1 MERLTPEEW
10 ERRCASAGPR
20 LAAVLQRRATVL
32 ALKMQS
38 RAVENA
44 TTRPRSRSGRLRQSI
59 AGRVVQTGRVVA
71 TVEGVSSQLSLF
83 GRTVQGSPLSAILSA
98 GGRTGGKNTVYARL
112 QDQGGTIR
120 PVRRKWLALPDDSII
135 GNKDTRQ
142 PIVSSPRLYPGK
154 LWFHLIRDG
163 SGPSALAVLLERVG
177 GENVARWWL
186 RKETE
191 VPATGFARRA
201 WWDTR
206 AEIPRTLGDALDVAF
221 RAPGSIA
228 GEGSA

>member
-1 MERLTPEEW
+1 
-10 ERRCASAGPR
+10 
-20 LAAVLQRRATVL
+20 
-32 ALKMQS
+32 MQS

-120 PVRRKWLALPDDSII
+120 PVRRKWLAIPTPEVKTAA
-135 GNKDTRQ
+135 GVARYA
-142 PIVSSPRLYPGK
+142 SPRDYPEPLRFQYLFFG
-154 LWFHLIRDG
+154 LA
-163 SGPSALAVLLERVG
+163 ALVERVG
-177 GENVARWWL
+177 DEDVVRWWL
-186 RKETE
+186 RKKTE

-206 AEIPRTLGDALDVAF
+206 AEIPGTLGDAFNVAF

>member
-44 TTRPRSRSGRLRQSI
+44 TTRPRSRSGSLRRSI
-59 AGRVVQTGRVVA
+59 AGRVVQTGR
-71 TVEGVSSQLSLF
+71 TVSAVDKSGQVQLF

-98 GGRTGGKNTVYARL
+98 GGRTGGRNLIYARI

-120 PVRRKWLALPDDSII
+120 PVRRKWLAIPTPEVKTAA
-135 GNKDTRQ
+135 GVARYA
-142 PIVSSPRLYPGK
+142 SPRDYPEPLRFQYLFFG
-154 LWFHLIRDG
+154 LA
-163 SGPSALAVLLERVG
+163 ALVERVG
-177 GENVARWWL
+177 DGDVVRWWL
-186 RKETE
+186 RKKTE

-206 AEIPRTLGDALDVAF
+206 AEIPGTLGDAFNVAF

>member
-44 TTRPRSRSGRLRQSI
+44 TRRPRSRSGSLRRSI
-59 AGRVVQTGRVVA
+59 AGRVVQTGR
-71 TVEGVSSQLSLF
+71 TVSAVDNSGQVQLF

-98 GGRTGGKNTVYARL
+98 GGRTGGQNLIYARI

-120 PVRRKWLALPDDSII
+120 PVRRKWLAIPTPEMKT
-135 GNKDTRQ
+135 GAGVARYA
-142 PIVSSPRLYPGK
+142 SPRDYPVP
-154 LWFHLIRDG
+154 LRFRLFRDG
-163 SGPSALAVLLERVG
+163 SGPSALAALVERVG
-177 GENVARWWL
+177 GKDVVRWWL

-228 GEGSA
+228 GEGSV

>member
-44 TTRPRSRSGRLRQSI
+44 TTRPRSRSGSLRRSI
-59 AGRVVQTGRVVA
+59 AGRVVQTGR
-71 TVEGVSSQLSLF
+71 TVSAVDKSGQVQLF

-98 GGRTGGKNTVYARL
+98 GGRTGGRNLIYARI

-120 PVRRKWLALPDDSII
+120 PVRRKWLAIPTPEVKTAA
-135 GNKDTRQ
+135 GVARYA
-142 PIVSSPRLYPGK
+142 SPRDYPEPLRFQYLFFG
-154 LWFHLIRDG
+154 LA
-163 SGPSALAVLLERVG
+163 ALVERVG
-177 GENVARWWL
+177 DEDVVRWWL
-186 RKETE
+186 RKKTE

-206 AEIPRTLGDALDVAF
+206 AEIPGTLGDAFNVAF

>member
-44 TTRPRSRSGRLRQSI
+44 TRRPRSRSGSLRRSI
-59 AGRVVQTGRVVA
+59 AGRVVQTGR
-71 TVEGVSSQLSLF
+71 TVSAVDNSGQVQLF

-98 GGRTGGKNTVYARL
+98 GGRTGGQNLIYARI

-120 PVRRKWLALPDDSII
+120 PVRRKWLAIPTPEMKT
-135 GNKDTRQ
+135 GAGVARYA
-142 PIVSSPRLYPGK
+142 SPRDYPVPLRFQYLFFG
-154 LWFHLIRDG
+154 LA
-163 SGPSALAVLLERVG
+163 ALVERVG
-177 GENVARWWL
+177 DEDVVRWWL
-186 RKETE
+186 RKKTK

-206 AEIPRTLGDALDVAF
+206 AEIPSTLGDALDVAF

-228 GEGSA
+228 GEGSV

>member
-1 MERLTPEEW
+1 MERLSPEEW

-44 TTRPRSRSGRLRQSI
+44 TTRPRSRSGSLRRSI
-59 AGRVVQTGRVVA
+59 AGRVVQTGR
-71 TVEGVSSQLSLF
+71 TVSAVDKSGQVQLF

-98 GGRTGGKNTVYARL
+98 GGRTGGRNLIYARI

-120 PVRRKWLALPDDSII
+120 PVRRKWLAIPTPEVKTAA
-135 GNKDTRQ
+135 GVARYA
-142 PIVSSPRLYPGK
+142 SPRDYPEPLRFQYLFFG
-154 LWFHLIRDG
+154 LA
-163 SGPSALAVLLERVG
+163 ALVERVG
-177 GENVARWWL
+177 DEDVVRWWL
-186 RKETE
+186 RKKTE

-206 AEIPRTLGDALDVAF
+206 AEIPGTLGDAFNVAF

>member
-44 TTRPRSRSGRLRQSI
+44 TRRPRSRSGSLRRSI
-59 AGRVVQTGRVVA
+59 AGRVVQTGR
-71 TVEGVSSQLSLF
+71 TVSAVDNSGQVQLF

-98 GGRTGGKNTVYARL
+98 GGRTGGRNLIYARI

-120 PVRRKWLALPDDSII
+120 PVRRKWLALPTPEVKTAA
-135 GNKDTRQ
+135 GVARYA
-142 PIVSSPRLYPGK
+142 SPRDYPEP
-154 LWFHLIRDG
+154 LRFRLIRDG
-163 SGPSALAVLLERVG
+163 SGPSALAALVERVG
-177 GENVARWWL
+177 GEDVVRWWL

-206 AEIPRTLGDALDVAF
+206 AEIPRTLGDALAVAF

-228 GEGSA
+228 GEREA